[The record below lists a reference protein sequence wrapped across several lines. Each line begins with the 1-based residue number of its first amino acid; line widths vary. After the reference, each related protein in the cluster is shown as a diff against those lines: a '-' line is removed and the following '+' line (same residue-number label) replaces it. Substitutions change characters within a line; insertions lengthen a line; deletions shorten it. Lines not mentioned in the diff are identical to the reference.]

1 MWIRHTFVFDFRV
14 LIKQN
19 QVFFVMAKPLIIC
32 RNLDI
37 TYNKGKSNE
46 FKALSNAST
55 DIYEGEY
62 IILFG
67 ASGSGKSTLMYAIQG
82 SLPPGGGT
90 MLIGGED
97 IYQIPIDDRIYFQ
110 RYVMGI
116 IFQSFN
122 LIGSL
127 TVLDNVALPMIFANA
142 DRPTRERRGQ
152 ALLDRFGVG
161 HVSHKIPSMLSGGQ
175 QQRVSV
181 ARSMV
186 NDPKILLADEPTGNL
201 DSVSTQQV
209 MDKIDEINTFDKR
222 TIIMVS
228 HNAAH
233 LSYAH
238 RVYYL
243 KDGRIVREVVNPQ
256 RKQIKPVKEGE
267 TIVTELEQLAR
278 LFPYDSIESLRVKSM
293 VNYVTQDYT
302 FSQLERLEKAMEYFI
317 SGKINSDAALK
328 MLVLP
333 YERGGVGITEKE
345 ARKMVRTADKMLV
358 QANDIK
364 RFRKQFDQENVF
376 FDQHKLSERLRDHL
390 LNTHHM
396 RLTKKQDENLVEV
409 IADRVVGVSGE
420 QEFLDRLSLSVNS
433 GGLGLSFDEAEEMT
447 RYFEK
452 LIAQG
457 VDVSY
462 KS

>member
-1 MWIRHTFVFDFRV
+1 
-14 LIKQN
+14 
-19 QVFFVMAKPLIIC
+19 MAKPLIVARDLSI
-32 RNLDI
+32 I
-37 TYNKGKSNE
+37 YNKGKSNE
-46 FKALSNAST
+46 FKALTDVNT

-67 ASGSGKSTLMYAIQG
+67 PSGCGKSTLMYSIQG
-82 SLPPGGGT
+82 SLPPGDGT
-90 MLIGGED
+90 LLIKGDD
-97 IYQIPIDDRIYFQ
+97 IYSYPPAERVYFQ

-127 TVLDNVALPMIFANA
+127 SVLDNVALPMIFCNA
-142 DRPTRERRGQ
+142 DKTTRERRAQ
-152 ALLDRFGVG
+152 SLLDRFGVG
-161 HVSHKIPSMLSGGQ
+161 HVSHKIPAMLSGGQ

-181 ARSMV
+181 SRSMV

-209 MDKIDEINTFDKR
+209 MDKIDEINTFDRR
-222 TIIMVS
+222 TVIMVS

-243 KDGRIVREVVNPQ
+243 KDGKVIREVANPQ

-278 LFPYDSIESLRVKSM
+278 LYPYDSVETWRVKSM
-293 VNYVTQDYT
+293 VNYLTQDYS
-302 FSQLERLEKAMEYFI
+302 FDQLSRLERAIALFLNGRIDRDAFI
-317 SGKINSDAALK
+317 KS
-328 MLVLP
+328 LVLP
-333 YERGGVGITEKE
+333 YERGGVEIPEKE
-345 ARKMVRTADKMLV
+345 ARRMAKIAEEMME
-358 QANDIK
+358 QANDVK
-364 RFRKQFDQENVF
+364 RYRAKKDNDNIF
-376 FDQHKLSERLRDHL
+376 FSQHKLAERMRDHL
-390 LNTHHM
+390 SHEYHIK
-396 RLTKKQDENLVEV
+396 LTKEQNDNMTEI
-409 IADRVVGVSGE
+409 IADRVTGVMSESEMNE
-420 QEFLDRLSLSVNS
+420 QFMEGIKV
-433 GGLGLSFDEAEEMT
+433 GGLALSEREADDIT

-452 LIAQG
+452 IVAQG
-457 VDVSY
+457 VDVNY

>member
-1 MWIRHTFVFDFRV
+1 
-14 LIKQN
+14 
-19 QVFFVMAKPLIIC
+19 MAKPLIVC
-32 RNLDI
+32 RDLSI
-37 TYNKGKSNE
+37 IYNKGKSNE
-46 FKALSNAST
+46 FKALQGVNT

-67 ASGSGKSTLMYAIQG
+67 ASGSGKSTLMYSIQG
-82 SLPPGGGT
+82 SLPPGEGT
-90 MLIGGED
+90 LLIRGDD
-97 IYQIPIDDRIYFQ
+97 IYSYPPSERVYFQ

-127 TVLDNVALPMIFANA
+127 SVLDNVALPMIFCDA
-142 DRPTRERRGQ
+142 DRTTRERRAQ
-152 ALLDRFGVG
+152 SLLDRFGVG
-161 HVSHKIPSMLSGGQ
+161 HVSHKIPAMLSGGQ

-209 MDKIDEINTFDKR
+209 MDKIDEINTFDRR

-243 KDGRIVREVVNPQ
+243 KDGFVVREVVNPQ
-256 RKQIKPVKEGE
+256 RKQIKPVREGE

-278 LFPYDSIESLRVKSM
+278 LYPYDSVETLRVKSM
-293 VNYVTQDYT
+293 VNYLTQDFTYR
-302 FSQLERLEKAMEYFI
+302 QLIRLEHAIGLLIK
-317 SGKINSDAALK
+317 GKIDKEHFIKS
-328 MLVLP
+328 LVLP
-333 YERGGVGITEKE
+333 YERGGIEVPEKIAREMAHKTE
-345 ARKMVRTADKMLV
+345 RLIFQAD
-358 QANDIK
+358 DIK
-364 RFRKQFDQENVF
+364 RFRAHKDNDNVF
-376 FDQHKLSERLRDHL
+376 FSQHQLAERLRNHVL
-390 LNTHHM
+390 QAY
-396 RLTKKQDENLVEV
+396 RFKLTKEQDEHLVEM
-409 IADRVVGVSGE
+409 IADRVTGVVDEE
-420 QEFLDRLSLSVNS
+420 QFNLRLMQSIRS
-433 GGLGLSFDEAEEMT
+433 GGLGLGEKESDDIT

-452 LIAQG
+452 IIAQG

>member
-1 MWIRHTFVFDFRV
+1 
-14 LIKQN
+14 
-19 QVFFVMAKPLIIC
+19 MARPLIIC
-32 RNLDI
+32 RDLDI
-37 TYNKGKSNE
+37 IYNKGKSNE
-46 FKALSNAST
+46 FKALSGAST

-82 SLPPGGGT
+82 SLPPGNGT

-97 IYQIPIDDRIYFQ
+97 IYAISIEDRVYFQ
-110 RYVMGI
+110 RYIMGI
-116 IFQSFN
+116 IFQQFN
-122 LIGSL
+122 LIPSL
-127 TVLDNVALPMIFANA
+127 TVLDNVALPMIFANKDKA
-142 DRPTRERRGQ
+142 TRNRRAQ
-152 ALLDRFGVG
+152 SLLDRFGVG
-161 HVSHKIPSMLSGGQ
+161 MVSHKITPMLSGGQ

-181 ARSMV
+181 SRSMV

-209 MDKIDEINTFDKR
+209 MDKIDEINTFDRR
-222 TIIMVS
+222 TVIMVS

-243 KDGRIVREVVNPQ
+243 KDGKIVREVVNPQ

-278 LFPYDSIESLRVKSM
+278 LFPYDSVDDLRVKSL
-293 VNYVTQDYT
+293 VNFLTQDYT
-302 FSQLERLEKAMEYFI
+302 YDQLTRLEKAVSYLI
-317 SGKINSDAALK
+317 AGKIDSDSFIHSA
-328 MLVLP
+328 VLD
-333 YERGGVGITEKE
+333 YDRGGVGIPEKE
-345 ARKMVRTADKMLV
+345 ARRMVKVSSRVINQAD
-358 QANDIK
+358 DIR
-364 RFRKQFDQENVF
+364 RFRKQYGQAHTF
-376 FDQHKLSERLRDHL
+376 FDQHKLAERLRDHL
-390 LNTHHM
+390 IQAHRMKLS
-396 RLTKKQDENLVEV
+396 KKQDENLVEI

-420 QEFLDRLSLSVNS
+420 DEFNIQLSKGLLS
-433 GGLGLSFDEAEEMT
+433 GGLALSDLEADDIT

>member
-1 MWIRHTFVFDFRV
+1 
-14 LIKQN
+14 
-19 QVFFVMAKPLIIC
+19 MAKPLIIC

-46 FKALSNAST
+46 FKALANAST

-97 IYQIPIDDRIYFQ
+97 IYSIPIDERIYFQ

-127 TVLDNVALPMIFANA
+127 SVLDNVALPMIFCNA
-142 DRPTRERRGQ
+142 DKPTRERRAQ
-152 ALLDRFGVG
+152 ALLERFGVG

-201 DSVSTQQV
+201 DSISTQQV

-233 LSYAH
+233 LRYAH

-243 KDGRIVREVVNPQ
+243 KDGYIVREVVNPQ

-278 LFPYDSIESLRVKSM
+278 LFPYDSIESLRVKSL
-293 VNYVTQDYT
+293 VNFVTQDYT

-317 SGKINSDAALK
+317 SGKIQKDSAIKTLI
-328 MLVLP
+328 LP
-333 YERGGVGITEKE
+333 LDRGGVGLTEKE
-345 ARKMVRTADKMLV
+345 ARRMVHTADKMLS
-358 QANDIK
+358 QADDIR
-364 RFRKQFDQENVF
+364 RFRKQFDQAHTF
-376 FDQHKLSERLRDHL
+376 FDQHKLAERLRDHIL
-390 LNTHHM
+390 TAHRM
-396 RLTKKQDENLVEV
+396 RLSKKQDENLVET
-409 IADRVVGVSGE
+409 IADRVVGVTGE
-420 QEFLDRLSLSVNS
+420 EDFIVRLSKGLSS
-433 GGLGLSFDEAEEMT
+433 GGLGLTFDEAEEIT

-452 LIAQG
+452 IIAQG

>member
-1 MWIRHTFVFDFRV
+1 
-14 LIKQN
+14 
-19 QVFFVMAKPLIIC
+19 MAKPLIVC
-32 RNLDI
+32 RDLSI
-37 TYNKGKSNE
+37 IYNKGKSNE
-46 FKALSNAST
+46 FRALQNVNT

-67 ASGSGKSTLMYAIQG
+67 ASGSGKSTLMYSIQG
-82 SLPPGGGT
+82 SLPPGDGT
-90 MLIGGED
+90 LLIRGDD
-97 IYQIPIDDRIYFQ
+97 IYSYPPSERVYFQ

-127 TVLDNVALPMIFANA
+127 SVLDNVALPMIFCNA
-142 DRPTRERRGQ
+142 DKQTRDRRAQ
-152 ALLDRFGVG
+152 SLLDRFGVG

-201 DSVSTQQV
+201 DSISTQQV
-209 MDKIDEINTFDKR
+209 MDKIDEINTFDRR

-243 KDGRIVREVVNPQ
+243 KDGFVVREVVNPQ
-256 RKQIKPVKEGE
+256 RKQIKPVREGE

-278 LFPYDSIESLRVKSM
+278 LFPYDSVDTLRIKSL
-293 VNYVTQDYT
+293 VNYLTQDYT
-302 FSQLERLEKAMEYFI
+302 FDQLQRLERAVGFFI
-317 SGKINSDAALK
+317 KGKIDRDAFINS
-328 MLVLP
+328 LVLP
-333 YERGGVGITEKE
+333 LERGGVEVPESVAKEMAKRSEKLIE
-345 ARKMVRTADKMLV
+345 QSD
-358 QANDIK
+358 DIR
-364 RFRKQFDQENVF
+364 RFRAKKDNAGVF
-376 FDQHKLSERLRDHL
+376 FGQHKLAERLRDHL
-390 LNTHHM
+390 LEVYRM
-396 RLTKKQDENLVEV
+396 KLSKEQDTNLVELV
-409 IADRVVGVSGE
+409 ADRVTGVIEMPDFNS
-420 QEFLDRLSLSVNS
+420 RLMDGVRNKGLALSER
-433 GGLGLSFDEAEEMT
+433 EADDIT